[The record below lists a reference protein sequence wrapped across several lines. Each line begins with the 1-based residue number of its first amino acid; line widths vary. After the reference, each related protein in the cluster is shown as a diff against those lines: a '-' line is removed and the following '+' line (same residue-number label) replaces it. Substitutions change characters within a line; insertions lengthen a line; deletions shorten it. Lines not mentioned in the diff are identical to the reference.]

1 MRGKSARTKKK
12 AGIVRNMTA
21 PLLPPSRILLIRLS
35 AFGDV
40 VIATG
45 LLHSLKRAHPNAEID
60 WLVQPEFAELL
71 RTQPAIANVMVWPR
85 KDWRALFRGGHWL
98 ALWRA
103 IRQFSATLRARNY
116 DWVIDAQGLFKSRVM
131 AKLAGGQRRIGYIS
145 KEPGAGWMDQ
155 LVPRFPERHPQRR
168 FIGAE
173 HAPMLQA
180 LTSQQ
185 EAIPKLEWPAVPSPT
200 PYLVASPFTTR
211 PEKHWPEA
219 HWVALLKNLANR
231 GHRVLMLGGPADR
244 EKAERM
250 ISAIAMPQIEN
261 RAGQTTFTEAAQL
274 IAGATL
280 LIGVDT
286 GLTHV
291 GFALSRPTLALFG
304 ATVPYHA
311 ARDHHSRVLV
321 APCDPD
327 AGSAAILQCLQQ
339 ITPTQ
344 VLAAAEEL
352 LGVQAV
358 AQ

>member
-1 MRGKSARTKKK
+1 
-12 AGIVRNMTA
+12 MTA

-45 LLHSLKRAHPNAEID
+45 LLQGLKRAHPSAEID
-60 WLVQPEFAELL
+60 WLVQPEFAGLL
-71 RTQPAIANVMVWPR
+71 RTQPAITNVMIWPR
-85 KDWRALFRGGHWL
+85 KDWRALFRSGQWL

-103 IRQFSATLRARNY
+103 IRLFSTALRARDY

-131 AKLAGGQRRIGYIS
+131 AKLAGGRQRFGYLS

-155 LVPRFPERHPQRR
+155 LVPRFAERHPQRR

-180 LTSQQ
+180 LTGQQ
-185 EAIPKLEWPAVPSPT
+185 DVIPTLEWPAAPPPL
-200 PYLVASPFTTR
+200 PYLVAVPFTTR

-219 HWVALLKNLANR
+219 HWVALLKNLAAS
-231 GHRVLMLGGPADR
+231 GHRVLILGGPTDR

-250 ISAIAMPQIEN
+250 VSAIALPQIEN
-261 RAGQTTFTEAAQL
+261 RAGQTTLTEAAHL

-291 GFALSRPTLALFG
+291 GFALGRPTLALFG

-311 ARDHHSRVLV
+311 ARDPDSRVLV
-321 APCDPD
+321 AACNLDTGP
-327 AGSAAILQCLQQ
+327 AAILECLQQ
-339 ITPTQ
+339 ITPEQ
-344 VLAAAEEL
+344 VLAATEEL
-352 LGVQAV
+352 LRS
-358 AQ
+358 